1 MNKRLF
7 SIALSIGVFMTL
19 AVATA
24 SAQKVGGY
32 KAVSVNDAA
41 VQAAAEYAVSAK
53 AKSTGKEMSLVDV
66 FKAER
71 QVVAGSNYRLCIE
84 ITSQGEEGE
93 ADVTHFVLAV
103 VYVDLKGNRK
113 LSSWANS
120 DCGYEDEDQ

>member
-19 AVATA
+19 AVASA

-32 KAVSVNDAA
+32 KEVSASDAA
-41 VQAAAEYAVSAK
+41 VQGAAEYAVSTR
-53 AKSTGKEMSLVDV
+53 AKSSGKEISLVDV
-66 FKAER
+66 IKAER
-71 QVVAGSNYRLCIE
+71 QIVAGSNYRLCLK

-93 ADVTHFVLAV
+93 ADVTHFVQAV

-113 LSSWANS
+113 LASWAIS
-120 DCGYEDEDQ
+120 DCGDEDGDQ